1 MTAPAPAHIPTGEAA
16 TAALL
21 GALEQ
26 PDAPL
31 LEVQNL
37 QMRFGGLLAVDALAM
52 QVRAGQIVS
61 LIGPNGAGKTTV
73 FNCLTGFYKPSGG
86 RILLRGES
94 IGGLPGHAIARRGVV
109 RTFQNVRLFRD
120 MTVVENLLIAQHRH
134 LNRSYLAGLLKTPS
148 FRRSEREALH
158 AAAAWLERMRLL
170 DVANRPAGTLPYGQ
184 QRRLEIARCMMT
196 RPSLLMLDEPAAG
209 LNPHETAELETLIGE
224 LRDEFSLTVL
234 LIEHDMRLVMSI
246 SDYIYVIN
254 QGRPLAQGNPQQVRE
269 HPDVIKAYLG
279 ED

>member
-1 MTAPAPAHIPTGEAA
+1 MTAAVPQTTTTTTA
-16 TAALL
+16 TAAALL
-21 GALEQ
+21 
-26 PDAPL
+26 D
-31 LEVQNL
+31 VQGL
-37 QMRFGGLLAVDALAM
+37 QMRFGGLLAVDTLAL

-94 IGGLPGHAIARRGVV
+94 IGGQPGHVIARRGVV

-134 LNRSYLAGLLKTPS
+134 LNTGLLAGLLKTPA
-148 FRRSEREALH
+148 FRRSERAAL
-158 AAAAWLERMRLL
+158 AAASEWLGRLGL
-170 DVANRPAGTLPYGQ
+170 LEVANRPAGTLPYGQ

-196 RPSLLMLDEPAAG
+196 RPTLLMLDEPAAG
-209 LNPHETAELETLIGE
+209 LNPHETAELEALIGQ

-254 QGRPLAQGNPQQVRE
+254 QGRPLAQGRPQQVRE
-269 HPDVIKAYLG
+269 NPDVIKAYLG